1 MAFHIQQQ
9 SVKRVEG
16 FGVAGYGGR
25 GKLIARKLAELGFKV
40 LGVYDSNPAQLNDA
54 PFHTFTDLDALLR
67 LDLSALAVATWPSS
81 HAKIAE
87 RALERGLDVF
97 IEKPM
102 GATLAQ
108 SHQIAQTQKRSGR
121 LVVVGYVERLNPAI
135 IKLRDVAD
143 LGEVVRSRE
152 IRIGLSPPS
161 TSGCGALLD
170 LGSHSIDMAYH
181 LFHAEPKVRSA
192 ILTIEQDGKPDYEAM
207 IELDYGHTR
216 SYVEVRLTN
225 IRRRRL
231 ELDTDREYYEV
242 TYTPAALKIGFSPP
256 KLGRRPQSFED
267 LEQLSKNVETAF
279 DITRREPINVMLQHF
294 AESVKKGSVI
304 EPLCTVDE
312 ALVTARAIDDAKKVA
327 TNRVIKRSSA

>member
-1 MAFHIQQQ
+1 M
-9 SVKRVEG
+9 RVEG
-16 FGVAGYGGR
+16 FGIAGYGGR
-25 GKLIARKLAELGFKV
+25 GKLIARKLTELGFEV
-40 LGVYDSNPAQLNDA
+40 LGVYDSNPVQLNDA
-54 PFHTFTDLDALLR
+54 PFRTFTDLDALLK
-67 LDLSALAVATWPSS
+67 LDLSALAIATWPSS

-87 RALERGLDVF
+87 RAIERGLDVF

-108 SHQIAQTQKRSGR
+108 SQEIAQAQKRSGR

-135 IKLRDVAD
+135 VKLRDVAE
-143 LGEVVRSRE
+143 LGDVVRSRE
-152 IRIGLSPPS
+152 IRIGLLPS
-161 TSGCGALLD
+161 SIRGDGVLLD

-181 LFHAEPKVRSA
+181 LFNAEPKVRSA
-192 ILTIEQDGKPDYEAM
+192 ILTAEQEGKPDYEAV

-216 SYVEVRLTN
+216 SYVEVRRAN

-267 LEQLSKNVETAF
+267 LEQLSKNVETVF
-279 DITRREPINVMLQHF
+279 DIPRREPINAMLQSF

-304 EPLCTVDE
+304 EPLCSADE
-312 ALVTARAIDDAKKVA
+312 ALITARAIDDAKKVA
-327 TNRVIKRSSA
+327 AYRFIERPKA

>member
-1 MAFHIQQQ
+1 M
-9 SVKRVEG
+9 EG

-40 LGVYDSNPAQLNDA
+40 RGVYDSNPAQLNGA
-54 PFHTFTDLDALLR
+54 PFQTFTDIDALLG
-67 LDLSALAVATWPSS
+67 LDLSALAIASWPAS

-87 RALERGLDVF
+87 SALERDLDVF

-108 SHQIAQTQKRSGR
+108 SQQIAQAQKRSGK
-121 LVVVGYVERLNPAI
+121 LVLVGYVERLNPAI
-135 IKLRDVAD
+135 MKLRDVAD
-143 LGEVVRSRE
+143 LSEVVRSRE

-161 TSGCGALLD
+161 TSSDGVLLD

-192 ILTIEQDGKPDYEAM
+192 ILTAEEEGNPEYEAM
-207 IELDYGHTR
+207 VELDYGHTR
-216 SYVEVRLTN
+216 SYVEVRRTS

-231 ELDTDREYYEV
+231 ELDTDQEYYEV

-267 LEQLSKNVETAF
+267 LEQLSKNAETAF
-279 DITRREPINVMLQHF
+279 DIPRREPINVMLQCF
-294 AESVKKGSVI
+294 ADSVRKGVVI
-304 EPLCTVDE
+304 GPLCNADE
-312 ALVTARAIDDAKKVA
+312 ALVTARAIDDAKKLA
-327 TNRVIKRSSA
+327 AYRFIKRPRA